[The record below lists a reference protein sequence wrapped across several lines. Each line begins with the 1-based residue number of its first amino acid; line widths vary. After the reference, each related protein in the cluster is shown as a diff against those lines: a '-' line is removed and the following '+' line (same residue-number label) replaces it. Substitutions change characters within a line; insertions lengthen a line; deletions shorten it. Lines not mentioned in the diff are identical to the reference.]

1 MNILKKSSR
10 RPLIVMLL
18 ASACSVSATGLAADL
33 APDLPPPLGLTM
45 PSIPLSAALTLSTST
60 NTEAAAQATMRFI
73 TLGRV
78 NFVSNKWELSDS
90 AKQTLD
96 AVSGY
101 LATNPGAS
109 RLLLD
114 GHTDREGGFKFNDNL
129 SDKRAMAVQAY
140 LSDKGI
146 DPALIHWKGHGKHDP
161 VDENW
166 TRLGRGRNRQV
177 ELYAV
182 YPSSP

>member
-1 MNILKKSSR
+1 
-10 RPLIVMLL
+10 
-18 ASACSVSATGLAADL
+18 
-33 APDLPPPLGLTM
+33 
-45 PSIPLSAALTLSTST
+45 
-60 NTEAAAQATMRFI
+60 MRFI